1 MEGGNYQQH
10 AIEEADPP
18 VLFEEV
24 MNSPM
29 PASQSQQS
37 AGQPHQAE
45 PSPEL
50 AVDNGW
56 KFLGVAKKS
65 PISGAR
71 SPCQNDASESVAPL
85 GTSTGTDPT
94 ADQNSDYSYSAQI
107 TVPEGAQGGD
117 FIVIPSPTRGSDGNE
132 ETMKVQLSPEM
143 KPGDSLHLQIHDV
156 YVAPAE

>member
-1 MEGGNYQQH
+1 LTRRRQLGGGNYQQR

-24 MNSPM
+24 MESPV
-29 PASQSQQS
+29 PAL
-37 AGQPHQAE
+37 QPHQAE
-45 PSPEL
+45 PPPEL
-50 AVDNGW
+50 PVDNGW

-65 PISGAR
+65 PMPPPPSPRLHGASAAPSGM
-71 SPCQNDASESVAPL
+71 
-85 GTSTGTDPT
+85 GMGTDPS
-94 ADQNSDYSYSAQI
+94 AAAQNSDYSYSAQI

-117 FIVIPSPTRGSDGNE
+117 FIVIPSPGRGSDGNE

-156 YVAPAE
+156 HVAPAE